1 MTFNYEIRVR
11 RGDCDPFGHLR
22 TSGYLAYLHES
33 DLAAVEAAGLA
44 AAAGQSWTAR
54 QITIEFL
61 QPLLPGEQVGVRAGF
76 YGVRQGLSLRSYEF
90 RRAGEAH
97 SAARLAAGWRLVNAG
112 GKAMELPVDCVQVLQ
127 ADGEGMP
134 LELEAP
140 PLSKPAPE
148 PLTLRHQV
156 SWGDISVDYQLSY
169 RAWVDLMIE
178 AGLRSGVRYGWT
190 AQQSQEMGAIFV
202 ARKLWLEVDEPAWH
216 GEEIEITT
224 WLAEPRRSTIYRQY
238 VARGGGDGAVIAR
251 AAILWVYLDLSSG
264 RPARMPEA
272 FMERFRAHVA

>member
-1 MTFNYEIRVR
+1 MTFNYEILVR

-22 TSGYLAYLHES
+22 TSAYLSYLHES
-33 DLAAVEAAGLA
+33 DLAAVEAAGLG
-44 AAAGQSWTAR
+44 AAAGQTWTAR

-61 QPLLPGEQVGVRAGF
+61 QPLLPGEQVGVQGGF
-76 YGVRQGLSLRSYEF
+76 YGVHQGLSLRGYEF
-90 RRAGEAH
+90 RREGEAH
-97 SAARLAAGWRLVNAG
+97 PAARLAAGWRLVDDG
-112 GKAMELPVDCVQVLQ
+112 GKELELPADWLPALQ
-127 ADGEGMP
+127 ADQGAMP
-134 LELEAP
+134 LVLEAP
-140 PLSKPAPE
+140 PLSLPAPE
-148 PLTLRHQV
+148 PLTLQHLV
-156 SWGDISVDYQLSY
+156 SWGDISVDYHLSY

-202 ARKLWLEVDEPAWH
+202 ARKLWLEVDEPARH
-216 GEEIEITT
+216 GEEINITT

-238 VARGGGDGAVIAR
+238 VARRLRDEAEIAR
-251 AAILWVYLDLSSG
+251 ASILWVYLELASG